1 MRNEPLKLQVRF
13 ANNNLK
19 RENLLTFGIKTYMCT
34 MYVLILITSANV
46 SNFHPL
52 EAAVCVSETQ
62 LKVGENFNVLI
73 ELSKGVSK

>member
-1 MRNEPLKLQVRF
+1 
-13 ANNNLK
+13 
-19 RENLLTFGIKTYMCT
+19 

-46 SNFHPL
+46 SNFYPL

-73 ELSKGVSK
+73 ELSKGVSKWWYHISNRRPSHSPVYMV